1 MAPSRRRVKARVD
14 ALVKAARD
22 GDPPTRARCD
32 TAREVRI
39 RRLAAGVADA
49 EEESEE
55 AEAGALLAAHTAIDV
70 YRTAEMLHAFLKA
83 ARG

>member
-1 MAPSRRRVKARVD
+1 M
-14 ALVKAARD
+14 KAARD

-39 RRLAAGVADA
+39 RRLGAGIAED

-55 AEAGALLAAHTAIDV
+55 AEAGALLAAYTAIDA
-70 YRTAEMLHAFLKA
+70 YRTAEMIQAFLKA
-83 ARG
+83 QR